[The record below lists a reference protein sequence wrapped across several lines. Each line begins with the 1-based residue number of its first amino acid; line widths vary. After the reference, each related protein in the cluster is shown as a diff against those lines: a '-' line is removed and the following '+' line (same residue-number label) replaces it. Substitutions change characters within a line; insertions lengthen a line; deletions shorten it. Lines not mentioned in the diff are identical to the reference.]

1 MTSLANLSWE
11 GYLLTVF
18 LGLVVL
24 LFSFSWHEY
33 THALVASIYGDPTA
47 RLAGRLTL
55 NPAAHWD
62 KTGTTFLTATW
73 LLRSFGFPLPIF
85 GWGKPVPV
93 NELNFENRRWDG
105 LVVALSGPMSN
116 LLMAFMLALVSSALR
131 HYQGNIGQIIASS
144 LQLGVYL
151 NIFLM
156 FFNLLPLP
164 PLDGSHIL
172 QLILPEGWYFALAY
186 NPLWWM
192 IGILFIVFFLADYI
206 TAASSSLANW
216 LLTI

>member
-1 MTSLANLSWE
+1 MDGIISLSW
-11 GYLLTVF
+11 GWYFLTIV

-33 THALVASIYGDPTA
+33 AHALIASVYGDPTA

-62 KTGTTFLTATW
+62 KLGTTLLAATW
-73 LLRSFGFPLPIF
+73 VLRSLGFPLPIF
-85 GWGKPVPV
+85 GWGKPVPI
-93 NELNFENRRWDG
+93 NELNFENHRWDG
-105 LVVALSGPMSN
+105 IVVALSGPMSN
-116 LLMAFMLALVSSALR
+116 LLMAFVLALVASAMR
-131 HYQGNIGQIIASS
+131 HPTTTIEQA
-144 LQLGVYL
+144 LLAVLHLGVYL
-151 NIFLM
+151 NVFLM

-164 PLDGSHIL
+164 PLDGSHLL
-172 QLILPEGWYFALAY
+172 QLVLPEKWFITLSY

-192 IGILFIVFFLADYI
+192 IGIFLVVFFLVDYLAI
-206 TAASSSLANW
+206 ASSSLTSW